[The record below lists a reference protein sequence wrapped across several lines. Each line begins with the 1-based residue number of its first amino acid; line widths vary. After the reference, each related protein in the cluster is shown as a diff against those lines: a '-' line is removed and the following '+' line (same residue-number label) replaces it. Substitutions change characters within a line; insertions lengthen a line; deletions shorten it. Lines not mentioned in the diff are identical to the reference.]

1 MDTKEILR
9 KAALLKRNPDLAN
22 VIPNSEIIALVTDV
36 LGAFTNLQKA
46 VSDGRLK
53 GEKGEDGKTPVAGK
67 DYPSFEQVDK
77 TLADSLKEYSR
88 EYAKFQSDV
97 QQAID
102 RASKLKDGKNA
113 EITPEIIDEVAQIA
127 SSLVDLPDFDNLV
140 TTEINRNGEAV
151 RNALELLIGDER
163 YKVELADVQGLEKIL
178 QELAQIRSVTGG
190 TIGKQQVYGFIQQAI
205 SDGILI
211 AKERAWANGSSTT
224 NNKMTVSATEPTNPS
239 LYDIWIRI

>member
-1 MDTKEILR
+1 MDTKEIVK
-9 KAALLKRNPDLAN
+9 KATLLKRNPDLAN

-36 LGAFTNLQKA
+36 LGAFANLQKA

-67 DYPSFEQVDK
+67 DYPSFEQVNK
-77 TLADSLKEYSR
+77 TLADSLKEY
-88 EYAKFQSDV
+88 AKFQADV

-102 RASKLKDGKNA
+102 RASKLKDGKDA
-113 EITPEIIDEVAQIA
+113 EITPEIIDEIAQIA
-127 SSLVDLPDFDNLV
+127 SSLVDLPDFDSLV

-178 QELAQIRSVTGG
+178 QELAQIRSTGGG
-190 TIGKQQVYGFIQQAI
+190 TIGKQQVFGFIHQAI

-211 AKERAWANGSSTT
+211 AKERAWANGSTT
-224 NNKMTVSATEPTNPS
+224 KNNKLTVSATPPDNPE
-239 LYDIWIRI
+239 LNDLWIDVS

>member
-46 VSDGRLK
+46 IETNK
-53 GEKGEDGKTPVAGK
+53 IKGEDGKTPVAGK

-113 EITPEIIDEVAQIA
+113 EITPEIIDEIAQIA

-211 AKERAWANGSSTT
+211 AKEMAWANGSSTT
-224 NNKMTVSATEPTNPS
+224 NNKMTVSATEPANPS
-239 LYDIWIRI
+239 LNDIWIRI